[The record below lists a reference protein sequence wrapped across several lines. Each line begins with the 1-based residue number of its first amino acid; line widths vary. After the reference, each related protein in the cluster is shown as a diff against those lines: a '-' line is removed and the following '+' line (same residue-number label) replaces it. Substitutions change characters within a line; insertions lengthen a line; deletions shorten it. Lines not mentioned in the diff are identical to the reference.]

1 MNTAMTFEEKIRDV
15 KAAVG
20 RVRTLLESRPFDSV
34 YFVACGGSR
43 ATMYPGIYILERET
57 SKITADNFTAREF
70 VLAPPARFSERS
82 IVVLNSYSG
91 TTAETVAALRLAK
104 DRGARTVA
112 FTMWPDRA
120 IGEADEVIFYE
131 DEPSNPP
138 PNFLTIFPAVYQV
151 VFTILDVVEGTGWL
165 PPVTQ
170 ALEQL
175 DGIYA
180 RERAKREQELRAFAE
195 QYWQEPIFYTTGA
208 GLDYQMCYIMTV
220 CILLEAQWIHSAA
233 FHAGEFFHGPF
244 EVVDENTPY
253 FVTLGLDETRPMEE
267 RALEFLLRTS
277 RKVFAVDARD
287 FDLSGMEPR
296 VRKWIAPVVLNRVLQ
311 MYGEALALRRAH
323 PLSIRRY
330 MGKMS
335 Y

>member
-1 MNTAMTFEEKIRDV
+1 MFEQKIKDV
-15 KAAVG
+15 KATIG
-20 RVRTLLESRPFDSV
+20 RIRTMLQSRAFDSV

-43 ATMYPGIYILERET
+43 ATMVPGKYILERET
-57 SKITADNFTAREF
+57 AKLTVDNFTANEF
-70 VLAPPARFSERS
+70 VLAPPARLTERS
-82 IVVLNSYSG
+82 VVVLNSYSG
-91 TTAETVAALRLAK
+91 TTPETVAAMRLAK
-104 DRGARTVA
+104 EGGARTIA

-120 IGEADEVIFYE
+120 IGEADEVVFYE
-131 DEPSNPP
+131 DEPANPP
-138 PNFLTIFPAVYQV
+138 PTFLTIFPAVYQV
-151 VFTILDVVEGTGWL
+151 VFTILDVTEGTNWT
-165 PPVTQ
+165 PVITD

-180 RERAKREQELRAFAE
+180 KERAKREEELRAFANR
-195 QYWQEPIFYTTGA
+195 YYQEPIFYTTGA

-244 EVVDENTPY
+244 EVVDESTPY

-277 RKVFAVDARD
+277 KKVFAIDARD
-287 FDLSGMEPR
+287 FDLSAIDPR
-296 VRKWIAPVVLNRVLQ
+296 VQKWIAPVILNRVMQ
-311 MYGEALALRRAH
+311 MYGEALATRRAH
-323 PLSIRRY
+323 PLSLRRY
-330 MGKMS
+330 MGKIK

>member
-1 MNTAMTFEEKIRDV
+1 MRKKTFRTAACLLL
-15 KAAVG
+15 AAV
-20 RVRTLLESRPFDSV
+20 
-34 YFVACGGSR
+34 
-43 ATMYPGIYILERET
+43 
-57 SKITADNFTAREF
+57 
-70 VLAPPARFSERS
+70 VLASF
-82 IVVLNSYSG
+82 
-91 TTAETVAALRLAK
+91 AALASG
-104 DRGARTVA
+104 GAGSQGDPLVTLSYLND
-112 FTMWPDRA
+112 T
-120 IGEADEVIFYE
+120 
-131 DEPSNPP
+131 
-138 PNFLTIFPAVYQV
+138 FLTQV
-151 VFTILDVVEGTGWL
+151 LEKVDKSLD
-165 PPVTQ
+165 
-170 ALEQL
+170 
-175 DGIYA
+175 
-180 RERAKREQELRAFAE
+180 ERGGRLRGEIDQQIAQREQELRAFAE

-220 CILLEAQWIHSAA
+220 CILLEAQWIHSAS